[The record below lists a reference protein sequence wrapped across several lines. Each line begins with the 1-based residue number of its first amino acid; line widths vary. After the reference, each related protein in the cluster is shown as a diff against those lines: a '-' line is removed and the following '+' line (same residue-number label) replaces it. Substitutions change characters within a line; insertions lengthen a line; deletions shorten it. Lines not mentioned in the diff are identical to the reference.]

1 MADQYLERAIAQPL
15 GSACDVLNSAQ
26 FTAQRRRYYF
36 NVATRQGWARRER
49 VAVSAQLQPLLEGSE
64 IDNVSRW
71 LIRNEVYQAAPT
83 LVEGQAWLTDDDG
96 NEWRIVGL
104 QPVGR
109 RLFMELY
116 CLLSETG
123 IPVDTPPP

>member
-15 GSACDVLNSAQ
+15 DRLVTFSIQHNL
-26 FTAQRRRYYF
+26 QRRGGDNYF